1 MSGAQNTADGA
12 QHGERGG
19 AAVVVLLALVLALTA
34 LLSGASVALPG
45 LIEAIGGTTH
55 GAASME
61 FTVHGVVIASAAAVG
76 AVVEVL
82 RTRGPAQVGS

>member
-1 MSGAQNTADGA
+1 
-12 QHGERGG
+12 
-19 AAVVVLLALVLALTA
+19 VVVLLALVFALAA

-55 GAASME
+55 GASME